1 MTRIVV
7 GMVAV
12 LATACISAPSPK
24 EPDET
29 HRVPVNR
36 VTPSELAPEK
46 PPKKAVQQER
56 ADAGEVEWR

>member
-1 MTRIVV
+1 MRRMVV

-24 EPDET
+24 EPDEA

-36 VTPSELAPEK
+36 VVPPELAAEK
-46 PPKKAVQQER
+46 PAKKAAQKER
-56 ADAGEVEWR
+56 GDGGEVEWR

>member
-1 MTRIVV
+1 MTRTVA
-7 GMVAV
+7 GMVAL
-12 LATACISAPSPK
+12 LATACVSAPSPK

-36 VTPSELAPEK
+36 VTPPEIAAEK
-46 PPKKAVQQER
+46 PAKKAVQRER